1 MSTRLE
7 QVAQQKLDSLNRIRT
22 SGIDPYP
29 GSYHPSHST
38 EEAMTLFIQAKTE
51 SQVSLAGRIIAKR
64 SMGKMTFLDIRD
76 GSGKMQLCF
85 RQGSLEKERYDFLN
99 ELDIGDFIGAE
110 GILFRTKR
118 GEITLQVSNFNIL
131 CKSLRP
137 LPEKWHGLVNV
148 EKRYRQRYLDLI
160 SNKNVR
166 TIFIIRSQIIT
177 MIRTFLND
185 RGFME
190 VETPMLQAQAGG
202 ALACPFI
209 THHNTLNN
217 DLYLRIALELY
228 LKRLLIGG
236 FDRVYEI
243 GRVFRNEGISVKH
256 NPEFTLMECY
266 QAYADYNDMMQLV
279 EDMFS
284 QLATKILGT
293 SKISIGDKTIELSSP
308 WQRITLRDAIKEH
321 CNLDFEDYPDTASL
335 RLRMEQM
342 GLEVDPNKG
351 RGRLIDELVSSFVEP
366 HLIEATFLLDYPVD
380 MSPLAK
386 KKHGSNNLVER
397 FEGFINGMEIANAFT
412 ELNDPIDQRQR
423 FEKQAEEQDL
433 EGETEVSDEDF
444 LSALEYGM
452 PPTGG
457 LGIGIDRLIMLL
469 TGQNSIRE
477 VILFPQLKTKATSS
491 SKQSEIEDD

>member
-22 SGIDPYP
+22 SGVDPYP

-38 EEAMTLFIQAKTE
+38 EEATALFMQANTE

-76 GSGKMQLCF
+76 GSGKIQLCF
-85 RQGSLEKERYDFLN
+85 RQGSLEKDKYDFLT

-166 TIFIIRSQIIT
+166 SIFIIRSQIIT
-177 MIRTFLND
+177 MIRAFLDN

-243 GRVFRNEGISVKH
+243 GRVFRNEGISVRH
-256 NPEFTLMECY
+256 NPEFTLLECY

-284 QLATKILGT
+284 QLAIKILGT
-293 SKISIGDKTIELSSP
+293 TNINIDDRTIDLSSP

-321 CNLDFEDYPDTASL
+321 CNIDFEDYPDTASL

-342 GLEVDPNKG
+342 GIEVDPNKG

-386 KKHGSNNLVER
+386 KKQGSNNLVER
-397 FEGFINGMEIANAFT
+397 FEGFINGMEIVNAFT

-457 LGIGIDRLIMLL
+457 LGIGIDRLVMLL

-477 VILFPQLKTKATSS
+477 VILFPQLKTKATTS
-491 SKQSEIEDD
+491 SKQSEIEND

>member
-22 SGIDPYP
+22 SGVDPYP

-38 EEAMTLFIQAKTE
+38 EEATALFMQANTE

-76 GSGKMQLCF
+76 GSGKIQLCF
-85 RQGSLEKERYDFLN
+85 RQGSLEKDKYDFLT

-166 TIFIIRSQIIT
+166 SIFIIRSQIIT
-177 MIRTFLND
+177 MIRAFLDN

-243 GRVFRNEGISVKH
+243 GRVFRNEGISVRH
-256 NPEFTLMECY
+256 NPEFTLLECY

-284 QLATKILGT
+284 QLAIKILGT
-293 SKISIGDKTIELSSP
+293 TNINIDDRTIDLSSP

-321 CNLDFEDYPDTASL
+321 CNIDFEDYPDTASL

-342 GLEVDPNKG
+342 GIEVDPNKG

-386 KKHGSNNLVER
+386 KKQGSNNLVER
-397 FEGFINGMEIANAFT
+397 FEGFINGMEIVNAFT

-457 LGIGIDRLIMLL
+457 LGIGIDRLVMLL

-477 VILFPQLKTKATSS
+477 VILFPQLKTKATTS

>member
-22 SGIDPYP
+22 SGVDPYP

-38 EEAMTLFIQAKTE
+38 EEATALFMQANTE

-76 GSGKMQLCF
+76 GSGKIQLCF
-85 RQGSLEKERYDFLN
+85 RQGSLEKDKYDFLT

-166 TIFIIRSQIIT
+166 SIFIIRSQIIT
-177 MIRTFLND
+177 MIRAFLDN

-243 GRVFRNEGISVKH
+243 GRVFRNEGISVRH
-256 NPEFTLMECY
+256 NPEFTLLECY

-284 QLATKILGT
+284 QLAIKILGT
-293 SKISIGDKTIELSSP
+293 TNINIDDRTIDLSPP

-321 CNLDFEDYPDTASL
+321 CNIDFEDYPDTASL

-342 GLEVDPNKG
+342 GIEVDPNKG

-386 KKHGSNNLVER
+386 KKRGSDELVER
-397 FEGFINGMEIANAFT
+397 FEGFINGMEIVNAFT

-457 LGIGIDRLIMLL
+457 LGIGIDRLVMLL

-477 VILFPQLKTKATSS
+477 VILFPQLKTKATTS
-491 SKQSEIEDD
+491 SKQSEIEND